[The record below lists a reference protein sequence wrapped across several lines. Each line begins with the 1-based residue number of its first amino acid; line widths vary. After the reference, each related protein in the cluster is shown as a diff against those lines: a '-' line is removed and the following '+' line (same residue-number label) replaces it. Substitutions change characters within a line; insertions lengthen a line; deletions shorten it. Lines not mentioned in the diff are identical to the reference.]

1 MIDCCRARTL
11 VTKKGFSGCARPPDA
26 AKVGQQMVGNIC
38 PMSRCTSRGSRTRQ
52 APGADTARPAA
63 SMGSRD
69 AVTASDDLLATRKQ
83 PTTVRQD
90 GPPTA
95 SFGPDAARDC
105 TFAPSQQKKSPSRTH
120 ASPVRVRVYSY
131 EVTV

>member
-1 MIDCCRARTL
+1 LLLGAKGRTL
-11 VTKKGFSGCARPPDA
+11 VTKKGVSGCARPPDA
-26 AKVGQQMVGNIC
+26 AKVGQQMVANIC

-63 SMGSRD
+63 STGSRD

-83 PTTVRQD
+83 PRTVRQD

-105 TFAPSQQKKSPSRTH
+105 TFAPPTKKSPSRTH

>member
-11 VTKKGFSGCARPPDA
+11 VTKKGVSGCARPPDA
-26 AKVGQQMVGNIC
+26 AKVGQQMVANIC

-63 SMGSRD
+63 STGSRD

-90 GPPTA
+90 A

-105 TFAPSQQKKSPSRTH
+105 TFAPSPRTKKSPSRTH